1 MTRAIVL
8 FAAAILAFDGV
19 AVIVLGVL
27 AHRPLFTVMGAV
39 MAVAPPSR
47 RSGPGR
53 RHRARLDEIR
63 RDADNLKDE
72 LRSLD
77 NFIQRR

>member
-27 AHRPLFTVMGAV
+27 AHRPLFMVMGVVMTAAAV
-39 MAVAPPSR
+39 GTLWSW
-47 RSGPGR
+47 G

>member
-19 AVIVLGVL
+19 AVVVLGVL
-27 AHRPLFTVMGAV
+27 AHRPLFMAMGAV
-39 MAVAPPSR
+39 MTASAVATLWSWT
-47 RSGPGR
+47 
-53 RHRARLDEIR
+53 RHRARLDQIK
-63 RDADNLKDE
+63 RDADSLKDE

>member
-19 AVIVLGVL
+19 AVVVLGVL
-27 AHRPLFTVMGAV
+27 AHRPLFMVMGAV
-39 MAVAPPSR
+39 MTAAAVATLWSW
-47 RSGPGR
+47 G

-63 RDADNLKDE
+63 RDADHLKDE

>member
-19 AVIVLGVL
+19 AVVVLGVL
-27 AHRPLFTVMGAV
+27 AHRPLFVAMGVVMTVA
-39 MAVAPPSR
+39 AVATLWSW
-47 RSGPGR
+47 S
-53 RHRARLDEIR
+53 RHRARLAEIR

-77 NFIQRR
+77 HFIQRR

>member
-27 AHRPLFTVMGAV
+27 AHRPLFTA
-39 MAVAPPSR
+39 AAAIATLWSWT
-47 RSGPGR
+47 
-53 RHRARLDEIR
+53 RHRARLDQIK
-63 RDADNLKDE
+63 RDTDNLKDE

>member
-1 MTRAIVL
+1 VL

-19 AVIVLGVL
+19 GVIVLGAL
-27 AHRPLFTVMGAV
+27 AHRPLFIAVGAV
-39 MAVAPPSR
+39 ISAAAVATLVSW
-47 RSGPGR
+47 S
-53 RHRARLDEIR
+53 RHRVRLEEIR
-63 RDADNLKDE
+63 RERENLKDE

>member
-27 AHRPLFTVMGAV
+27 AHRPLFMLMGVVMTAAAV
-39 MAVAPPSR
+39 GTLWSW
-47 RSGPGR
+47 S

-63 RDADNLKDE
+63 RDADHLKDE
-72 LRSLD
+72 LRALD

>member
-19 AVIVLGVL
+19 AVVVLGVL
-27 AHRPLFTVMGAV
+27 AHRPLFMAMGAV
-39 MAVAPPSR
+39 MTAAAVATLWSW
-47 RSGPGR
+47 S
-53 RHRARLDEIR
+53 RHRARLDEIK
-63 RDADNLKDE
+63 RDAQNLKDE

>member
-27 AHRPLFTVMGAV
+27 AHRPLFIVMGVVISAAAV
-39 MAVAPPSR
+39 VTLVSW
-47 RSGPGR
+47 R
-53 RHRARLDEIR
+53 RHRARLEEIR
-63 RDADNLKDE
+63 REHADLREE
-72 LRSLD
+72 LHSLD

>member
-1 MTRAIVL
+1 ML

-27 AHRPLFTVMGAV
+27 AHRPLFMVMGGVMSVAAV
-39 MAVAPPSR
+39 LTLWSWNRYHAHLA
-47 RSGPGR
+47 G
-53 RHRARLDEIR
+53 IR
-63 RDADNLKDE
+63 RDADNLREE

-77 NFIQRR
+77 KFIERR

>member
-1 MTRAIVL
+1 VTRGIVL
-8 FAAAILAFDGV
+8 FSAAILAFDGV

-27 AHRPLFTVMGAV
+27 AHRPLFIAMGAV
-39 MAVAPPSR
+39 ISAGAVVTLVSW
-47 RSGPGR
+47 SQ
-53 RHRARLDEIR
+53 HRVRLEEIR
-63 RDADNLKDE
+63 REREHLKDE

>member
-1 MTRAIVL
+1 VPSWPLRRATL
-8 FAAAILAFDGV
+8 WSW
-19 AVIVLGVL
+19 
-27 AHRPLFTVMGAV
+27 T
-39 MAVAPPSR
+39 
-47 RSGPGR
+47 
-53 RHRARLDEIR
+53 RHRARLDQIK